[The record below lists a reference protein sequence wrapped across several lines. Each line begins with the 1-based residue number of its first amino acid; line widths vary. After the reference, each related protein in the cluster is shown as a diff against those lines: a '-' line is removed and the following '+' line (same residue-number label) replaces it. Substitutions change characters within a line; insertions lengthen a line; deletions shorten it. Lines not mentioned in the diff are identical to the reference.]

1 MCFAFVKFRLKKFCW
16 LTICCCCC
24 CCCCCC
30 FPSCV
35 VPDSEKLGVVLSAR
49 VHPGETNASWMMKG
63 MMDFLTSSHHV
74 AEVRNDNVTAP
85 SHVTLILIQQVTFV
99 FNALHSFPPTWS
111 PLLPPLPQE
120 QIVWQ
125 RRRSDGQERVHIFI
139 NMRGMS
145 ASPSPLN

>member
-1 MCFAFVKFRLKKFCW
+1 M
-16 LTICCCCC
+16 
-24 CCCCCC
+24 
-30 FPSCV
+30 
-35 VPDSEKLGVVLSAR
+35 VLSAR

-74 AEVRNDNVTAP
+74 AEVRNENVTAP
-85 SHVTLILIQQVTFV
+85 SRHSNQQVTFV

-145 ASPSPLN
+145 ASPNPLN